1 MSRQQV
7 IEVLLI
13 EDDPMVQEVNR
24 QFIERVSPFQVVD
37 IASDGKEG
45 VRMAKELSPHL
56 IVLDIFMPG
65 QDGVEALKEIRNQAF
80 DVDVIVITAANDKD
94 TIRSMFRHG
103 AVDYLIKPFKFERLQ
118 QALTNYRDF
127 RSEISGAGALQQQ
140 QIDGLVG
147 SKLEQDVKELPKGLN
162 QQTLEQI
169 TTFLGQNSEALSAEQ
184 VADGVG
190 MARVTARRYL
200 EYLQKIG
207 DVDIE
212 IQYGGVGRPVNR
224 YHMKV

>member
-37 IASDGKEG
+37 VASDGREG

-65 QDGVEALKEIRNQAF
+65 QDGVEALKEIRKHAF

-127 RSEISGAGALQQQ
+127 RSEIRGEGALQQQ

-147 SKLEQDVKELPKGLN
+147 SKLDHDVKELPKGLN

-169 TTFLGQNSEALSAEQ
+169 TTFLSRNSDALSAEQ

-207 DVDIE
+207 EVDID